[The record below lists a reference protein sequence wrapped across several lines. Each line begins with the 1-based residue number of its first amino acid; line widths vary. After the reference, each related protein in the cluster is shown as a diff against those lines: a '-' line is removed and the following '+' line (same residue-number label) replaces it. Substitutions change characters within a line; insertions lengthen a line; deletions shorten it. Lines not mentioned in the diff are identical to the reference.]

1 MNKSKL
7 RGKRLNIVKP
17 QTNYAKVPMEV
28 LAHPELTPI
37 DKIILSYL
45 FSQSDS
51 GRYILAYTRIA
62 KELNISKK
70 WVIER
75 WKWLKEHRFILE
87 DDQNYYITLG
97 IDDAKR
103 NEIMGKQNTPL
114 PDTKFVEESTPNLKL
129 EGEENTPLHDSPMVK
144 LNHPLYEENTPNQVN
159 LLHPNGEVATPN
171 EHNKEEKKKT
181 EQAIEPDKKISQA
194 MKEYNL
200 QDSYLKSIYFGET
213 LNQKLLNAYFNSDI
227 KNKISNYLQFEN
239 LYVYFV
245 THYYFQ
251 GKVDRAG
258 FIKSLNSDFD
268 KITPIVINNMTEKN
282 IQSYLMKE
290 KWVYQQNESFKL

>member
-28 LAHPELTPI
+28 LSHPELTPI

-75 WKWLKEHRFILE
+75 WKWLKEHRYILE

-103 NEIMGKQNTPL
+103 NEIMGKLNTPL
-114 PDTKFVEESTPNLKL
+114 PDYKFVEESTPNVKL
-129 EGEENTPLHDSPMVK
+129 EGEENTPSQYSPMVK
-144 LNHPLYEENTPNQVN
+144 LNHPLDEENTPCQVN
-159 LLHPNGEVATPN
+159 ILHLNGEVATPN
-171 EHNKEEKKKT
+171 EYNEQEKKKT
-181 EQAIEPDKKISQA
+181 EQATEPDKKISQP

-239 LYVYFV
+239 LYVYLV
-245 THYYFQ
+245 TKYYFQ
-251 GKVDRAG
+251 GKIDRAG
-258 FIKSLNSDFD
+258 FIKSLNSDFE
-268 KITPIVINNMTEKN
+268 KITPIVINNITDKN
-282 IQSYLMKE
+282 IQSYSQKE
-290 KWVYQQNESFKL
+290 DWVYEQNERFKL

>member
-114 PDTKFVEESTPNLKL
+114 PD
-129 EGEENTPLHDSPMVK
+129 
-144 LNHPLYEENTPNQVN
+144 
-159 LLHPNGEVATPN
+159 
-171 EHNKEEKKKT
+171 
-181 EQAIEPDKKISQA
+181 KI
-194 MKEYNL
+194 
-200 QDSYLKSIYFGET
+200 G
-213 LNQKLLNAYFNSDI
+213 
-227 KNKISNYLQFEN
+227 
-239 LYVYFV
+239 
-245 THYYFQ
+245 
-251 GKVDRAG
+251 RAH
-258 FIKSLNSDFD
+258 
-268 KITPIVINNMTEKN
+268 V
-282 IQSYLMKE
+282 
-290 KWVYQQNESFKL
+290 